1 LASFKILDCRVIF
14 ILKQTLWPQIPFS
27 TFHPTQRPSNSS
39 QQSTKT
45 LQSNSKTQLTYH
57 PPSPSITVQLAKL
70 VLENGQEITGE
81 NTISEF
87 LGESHEKLNWTP
99 ELRAETHEWL
109 SRSTKFTTNPEEVYV
124 PPLQ

>member
-1 LASFKILDCRVIF
+1 
-14 ILKQTLWPQIPFS
+14 
-27 TFHPTQRPSNSS
+27 
-39 QQSTKT
+39 
-45 LQSNSKTQLTYH
+45 
-57 PPSPSITVQLAKL
+57 L